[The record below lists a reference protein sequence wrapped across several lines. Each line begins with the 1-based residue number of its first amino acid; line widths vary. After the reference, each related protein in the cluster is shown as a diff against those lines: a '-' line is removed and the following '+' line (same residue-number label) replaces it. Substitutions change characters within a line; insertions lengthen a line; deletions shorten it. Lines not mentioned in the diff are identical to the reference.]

1 MAMTFSSYLLNRK
14 TQLLFGF
21 LVVANALAIA
31 QVEPVFATTSAA
43 DEKPVVL
50 VIPFEPKLYMSEIDR
65 SLNAESGLGYQELRS
80 LFRNGIELQ
89 ATYVLKKKFEVITIS
104 DGTPTVNQEFGYVY
118 SSIGYDYRPVPTE
131 PKPEL
136 TGIDKVKANAAEM
149 LRQKEAEKDAS
160 NSGSPQNG
168 QLQRNRGPQV
178 EKFMA
183 VSVINPKLFTD
194 LESKHKADFI
204 LFVTQIDMVIPR
216 NTDVRQL
223 ESDDYQRN
231 LKLHFSLFD
240 ATGKEVYAGASIIG
254 FSSKMNNPDKIIKSP
269 LKEAIEQIA
278 THIPGYIDIAKP
290 GETIQQTIESDKTIN
305 EDY

>member
-1 MAMTFSSYLLNRK
+1 M
-14 TQLLFGF
+14 
-21 LVVANALAIA
+21 
-31 QVEPVFATTSAA
+31 
-43 DEKPVVL
+43 
-50 VIPFEPKLYMSEIDR
+50 
-65 SLNAESGLGYQELRS
+65 
-80 LFRNGIELQ
+80 
-89 ATYVLKKKFEVITIS
+89 
-104 DGTPTVNQEFGYVY
+104 
-118 SSIGYDYRPVPTE
+118 PTE